1 MGAMLGNRSHSPP
14 GGATD
19 PWPKT
24 LLLAIVAPAV
34 LAMGGWVIQVQVDYA
49 RIDAKTT
56 QMQAAIGE
64 IKQEIK
70 DRAMGADVQFRALE
84 TRVRQLEQRP

>member
-1 MGAMLGNRSHSPP
+1 MLGNRSHSPP
-14 GGATD
+14 VGATD

-70 DRAMGADVQFRALE
+70 DTAMGADVQLRALE

>member
-1 MGAMLGNRSHSPP
+1 MLGNRSHSPP
-14 GGATD
+14 VGATA

-49 RIDAKTT
+49 RVDAKTT

-70 DRAMGADVQFRALE
+70 DRAMSADVQSQALE

>member
-1 MGAMLGNRSHSPP
+1 MAAMLGNRSHSPP
-14 GGATD
+14 VGATD

-49 RIDAKTT
+49 RIDAKSS

-64 IKQEIK
+64 IKQDIK
-70 DRAMGADVQFRALE
+70 AMGAGVQFQALE